1 MADKSMKSWT
11 TVVALGVAP
20 LLVSVA
26 GGAAA
31 HSFKTAFIAPMS
43 GAQADIGRD
52 ALAGFMFATAERDA
66 HPDQESDGHLG
77 GLDVYVLVVDAAAD
91 TDLLLTSIAA
101 LVERERVEIVAGVL
115 TAELEAV
122 VRDRI
127 GETGAVAVFAAPATD
142 ATTMRGEPFAE
153 VFQSRVG
160 RAPSRHAMRGYA
172 VARIIDRLVRRLG
185 GDFSDR
191 TAVIEALRAARP
203 Q

>member
-142 ATTMRGEPFAE
+142 A
-153 VFQSRVG
+153 
-160 RAPSRHAMRGYA
+160 
-172 VARIIDRLVRRLG
+172 DRKSV
-185 GDFSDR
+185 
-191 TAVIEALRAARP
+191 V
-203 Q
+203 